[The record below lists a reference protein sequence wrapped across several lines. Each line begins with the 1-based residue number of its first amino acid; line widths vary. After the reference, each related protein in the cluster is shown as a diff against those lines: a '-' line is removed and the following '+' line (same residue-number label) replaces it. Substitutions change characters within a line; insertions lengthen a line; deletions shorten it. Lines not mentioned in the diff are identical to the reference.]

1 MTRSKQPTN
10 QTETEK
16 LSETELNQ
24 VSGGIIAVMPQK
36 TRAMGDGS
44 VQPAPVAEKTLI
56 GLL

>member
-1 MTRSKQPTN
+1 MTRSKQPTT

-16 LSETELNQ
+16 LSEAELKQ

-36 TRAMGDGS
+36 ARAACDGS

-56 GLL
+56 GL